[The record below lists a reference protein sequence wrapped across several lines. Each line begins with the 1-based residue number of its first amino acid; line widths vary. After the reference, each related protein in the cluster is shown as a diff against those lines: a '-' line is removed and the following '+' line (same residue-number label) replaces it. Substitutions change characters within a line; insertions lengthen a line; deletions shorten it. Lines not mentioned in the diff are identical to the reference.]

1 MKRLSFLLLQG
12 PATPFF
18 ARLADTLLEQG
29 HRVCKVNFCAGDA
42 LFRTQATSVAFNRPF
57 DEWDGFLSGL
67 LELHGIDRVLLFGD
81 CRPLHMQAI
90 VRLKQRSIPFF
101 VYEEGYFRPN
111 WITLEAGGTNA
122 FSGLPRDPA
131 WYLKQAKEI
140 PVYADGDTVG
150 GSLKARA
157 GQDMAYHLAN
167 ITNALR
173 FPHYRTHRPH
183 ASHIE
188 YLGWARRFPQLP
200 WRERKAQHS
209 FAQIQAHR
217 RPFYLFPL
225 QLDADYQIKVHSRFD
240 GISQAISEVMQSFAS
255 QAAAD
260 AVLLIKNHP
269 LDTGLINYRAHIRTL
284 ATQLDLGNRVV
295 FIDGGHL
302 PTLLHH
308 CRGVITI
315 NSTVGLSALY
325 HGRPTIAL
333 GQSIYNLPGL
343 CFQDSLDAF
352 WKQQKK
358 PDRALF
364 HAFRN
369 TVIHRTQL
377 NGGYYNTRGIELA
390 IAGSVRRLTHQNP
403 LSKAEPNYTGVPS
416 WEG

>member
-1 MKRLSFLLLQG
+1 MLQG

-29 HRVCKVNFCAGDA
+29 HKVCKVNFCAGDT
-42 LFRTQATSVAFNRPF
+42 LFRTKATSVAFNRPL
-57 DEWDGFLSGL
+57 DEWDSFLGEL
-67 LELHGIDRVLLFGD
+67 LELHDIDRVLLFGD

-90 VRLKQRSIPFF
+90 AQLKQRSIPFF

-122 FSGLPRDPA
+122 FSDLPRDPA
-131 WYLKQAKEI
+131 WYIKQAKGV
-140 PVYADGDTVG
+140 PVYADGNTVG
-150 GSLKARA
+150 GSLKIRA

-183 ASHIE
+183 GSHIE
-188 YLGWARRFPQLP
+188 YLGWARRFPLLP
-200 WRERKAQHS
+200 WHERQAQHN
-209 FAQIQAHR
+209 FEQIQAHR
-217 RPFYLFPL
+217 RSFYLFPL

-240 GISQAISEVMQSFAS
+240 GISQAITEVMQSFAS
-255 QAAAD
+255 HAAHNS
-260 AVLLIKNHP
+260 VLIIKNHP
-269 LDTGLINYRAHIRTL
+269 LDTGLINYRSHIRQL
-284 ATQLDLGNRVV
+284 ATQLGLGMRVV

-308 CRGVITI
+308 CTGVITI

-333 GQSIYNLPGL
+333 GRSIYDLPGL
-343 CFQDSLDAF
+343 CFQGPLNDF
-352 WKQQKK
+352 WEKGQPPAKK
-358 PDRALF
+358 LF
-364 HAFRN
+364 RAFRN

-377 NGGYYNTRGIELA
+377 NGGYYNARGIELA
-390 IAGSVRRLTHQNP
+390 IAGSVQRLTQQEP
-403 LSKAEPNYTGVPS
+403 LTETGASYTGVPS